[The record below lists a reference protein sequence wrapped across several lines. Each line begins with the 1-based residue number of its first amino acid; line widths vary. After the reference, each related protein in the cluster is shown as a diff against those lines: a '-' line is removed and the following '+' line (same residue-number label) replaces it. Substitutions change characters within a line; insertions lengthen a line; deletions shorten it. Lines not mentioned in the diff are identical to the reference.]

1 LAAQHRRSWGN
12 TEQGRIVV
20 ADDYPGAFSIPANQ
34 YSPPDTRA
42 SQLYMA
48 ALTRNRETGE
58 IKTYSSA
65 YLWNQTPNTSNLTPA
80 WDEFLIPPA
89 PPRLQ

>member
-1 LAAQHRRSWGN
+1 LDYYFLIFSSAR
-12 TEQGRIVV
+12 
-20 ADDYPGAFSIPANQ
+20 DYPGAFSIPANQ